1 MNNVNVVSRIETNNV
16 NDNVER
22 TEAQVNSLASHI
34 MRKLKTTE
42 NWPYYCKV
50 SWKLSESKINNNLE
64 IALKSNRSPQR
75 YFTWLCNRDM
85 EKRNGY

>member
-22 TEAQVNSLASHI
+22 TEAQVNSLASYI

-50 SWKLSESKINNNLE
+50 SWKLSEAKINNNLE
-64 IALKSNRSPQR
+64 IALRSNRSPQR

-85 EKRNGY
+85 GRP